1 MALYSVPTYKRF
13 NIMKNTLFWIGLAV
27 LSLQDL
33 FKKQSPTKKQQ
44 QFLETGGTAQA
55 FIAGQKQIY
64 FESQAQALDYAFDD
78 VERKFEIVFPDYI
91 WAEHISYG
99 KYKKYTFDLLTE
111 NGNMS
116 RKILVIMI
124 YRLESGTYELTYY
137 VA

>member
-1 MALYSVPTYKRF
+1 MNNS
-13 NIMKNTLFWIGLAV
+13 TLFWIALAAF
-27 LSLQDL
+27 SLQDL
-33 FKKQSPTKKQQ
+33 FKKQTTPTKKQQ
-44 QFLETGGTAQA
+44 QFLETGETTQA

-78 VERKFEIVFPDYI
+78 VGRKFEIVFPDYI

-99 KYKKYTFDLLTE
+99 KYKKYTFDLLTK

-116 RKILVIMI
+116 RKMLVIMI